1 MANNNPKKP
10 SVSDQVEYNLK
21 QQAGGMPPDRTINVE
36 KEMRINDWINANPEE
51 WQEIL
56 SEGLELNARR
66 EVLRR
71 TYRAESAE
79 REAQRVEAT
88 LKQDPI
94 LAARVQER
102 IRNVPLERQERARI
116 TVAKSILA
124 DDALRQ
130 NHGQSQNDKA

>member
-1 MANNNPKKP
+1 MANNTTPAKKP

-21 QQAGGMPPDRTINVE
+21 EQAGSMPPDRTINLE
-36 KEMRINDWINANPEE
+36 KEKRINAWIAANPED

-56 SEGLELNARR
+56 KDGLELNARR

-71 TYRAESAE
+71 TYRDESVE
-79 REAQRVEAT
+79 RESQRVQAI
-88 LKQDPI
+88 LKSDPI

-102 IRNVPLERQERARI
+102 IRNVPLERQERAKI
-116 TVAKSILA
+116 SVAKSILA

-130 NHGQSQNDKA
+130 TQRPSA